1 MNDVQDIQRSTEK
14 QQEREHQQ
22 QTDLLGTGF
31 SKLPDT
37 LLASSVPGTKITY
50 SQDLRPNGINQISS
64 SGQYHHTLSTSSV
77 LSITNASANR
87 TTAAPYYSYTSLPS
101 TTIVP
106 SLGNV
111 VSTESIPPI
120 NTTNAYHTDLAS
132 IQVRLPEIPKR
143 IFNNKT
149 WKNSVRDSSF
159 CIFDN

>member
-14 QQEREHQQ
+14 QQELEHQQ

-64 SGQYHHTLSTSSV
+64 SSQYHHTLSTSSV

-111 VSTESIPPI
+111 VSTEGIT
-120 NTTNAYHTDLAS
+120 TTNAYHTDIAS
-132 IQVRLPEIPKR
+132 IQVRLYKIPKR

>member
-1 MNDVQDIQRSTEK
+1 MTGVQDIQRSTEK
-14 QQEREHQQ
+14 QQELGHQQ
-22 QTDLLGTGF
+22 HTDLLGPGF

-37 LLASSVPGTKITY
+37 FSASTVPGTKITY
-50 SQDLRPNGINQISS
+50 SQDLRPNGINQIST

-87 TTAAPYYSYTSLPS
+87 TTAAPYYTYTSLPS
-101 TTIVP
+101 TTIGP

-111 VSTESIPPI
+111 VSTESIP
-120 NTTNAYHTDLAS
+120 TTNAYHTDIAS
-132 IQVRLPEIPKR
+132 IQVRLHEISKR